1 MEREREEGLMR
12 EGASSV
18 SLLLC
23 PTCYVAV
30 LELQTSMV
38 RSGWTELTVFSDA
51 SSWRTWRAGSDST
64 TGWAGGEA
72 FTVEIGR
79 LWF

>member
-18 SLLLC
+18 SLLAFS
-23 PTCYVAV
+23 PCYVAV
-30 LELQTSMV
+30 FELHTSMV
-38 RSGWTELTVFSDA
+38 RNGWTELTVFPDA

-64 TGWAGGEA
+64 AGWAGGKA
-72 FTVEIGR
+72 FTVETRR
-79 LWF
+79 L